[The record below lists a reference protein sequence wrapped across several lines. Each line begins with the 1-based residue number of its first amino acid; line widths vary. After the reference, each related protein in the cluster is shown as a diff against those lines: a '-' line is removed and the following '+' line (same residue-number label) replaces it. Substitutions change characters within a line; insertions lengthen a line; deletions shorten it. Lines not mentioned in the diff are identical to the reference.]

1 MIIIPAIDLLDG
13 QCVRLKQ
20 GREQSHRVYSE
31 DPVAIAQK
39 WQSDGAE
46 LLHLVNLDGAFGRAE
61 KNRTVIAEIIRRSS
75 LPIQLGGGIRTISDI
90 AHWLD
95 LGATRVILGTV
106 AVTSPIVVQDAVRNF
121 GAEKIV
127 VGLDARNGA
136 VAIEGWKN
144 QTDRDVFHAAAD
156 MEKLGV
162 VRIVYTD
169 VSRDGLLKGPDLTTT
184 LQLADQTALRVIAS
198 GGFSRPEHFLQLHA
212 LGNQRIEG
220 VIVGTALYEGHFE
233 LSQLITL
240 LRSF

>member
-20 GREQSHRVYSE
+20 GREQSPRVYSD

-61 KNRTVIAEIIRRSS
+61 KNRTVIAEIIRLSS
-75 LPIQLGGGIRTISDI
+75 IPIQLGGGIRTISDI

-95 LGATRVILGTV
+95 LGTTRVILGTV
-106 AVTSPIVVQDAVRNF
+106 AVNSPIVVQEAVRNF

-144 QTDRDVFHAAAD
+144 QTDRDVFNAAED
-156 MEKLGV
+156 MKKLGV
-162 VRIVYTD
+162 IRIVYTD
-169 VSRDGLLKGPDLTTT
+169 VSRDGLLEGPDLNTT
-184 LQLADQTALRVIAS
+184 LQLAGQTALRVIAS

-212 LGNQRIEG
+212 LANERIEG

-233 LSQLITL
+233 LPQLITL